1 MSCMRTDVV
10 ERPATEIIYAA
21 VAGRWNSIPDAA
33 SRAFAAL
40 EAAIPARGRKI
51 YGYWYPPTL
60 EYRACYALVPG
71 DNHERL
77 NLGKAVLPGGSYR
90 RARLKGNGVFKRI
103 PELFAT
109 LEQLGGLA
117 QDGRPWL
124 EFYLRHNEVDL
135 FVPVVVGGP
144 LETHVGN
151 HQS

>member
-1 MSCMRTDVV
+1 MRTDGV

-71 DNHERL
+71 DNYET
-77 NLGKAVLPGGSYR
+77 LGLDKTVIPGGSYR
-90 RARLKGNGVFKRI
+90 RARMKGDGVFERI
-103 PELFAT
+103 PETFAS
-109 LEQLGGLA
+109 LERLGSLA
-117 QDGRPWL
+117 EDGRPWL
-124 EFYLRHNEVDL
+124 EFYRRHNEVDL
-135 FVPVVVGGP
+135 FVPVVVGAP
-144 LETHVGN
+144 LEKHVRDYP
-151 HQS
+151 S